1 MLRPLATFDRISQSL
16 GACFRLLERPRAAGY
31 AVVALLA
38 VHTGLLGYSAY
49 VHSPTLN
56 EPGHLVAGLSH
67 WKFGRFEL
75 YRVNPPLVR
84 MVAAL
89 PVMAAG
95 YEEDWSGFHE
105 GPGARPVFGMGE
117 QFVAANGER
126 SFFLFMVARWACIPF
141 SWLGAV
147 VCYLWARDLSGKP
160 AGVMA
165 CTLWCFSP
173 NILAHAS
180 LITADVGGTAFG
192 VAACYTFWRWLK
204 KPTWTQAALTGCVLG
219 LAELCKT
226 TLILFYPLWPLLWVA
241 YRWSNRREMDRSD
254 WTREAGM
261 LILRMAIGIYVLN
274 LGYGF
279 EGSAKPLKKFHFVSN
294 LFAGQQSNPP
304 PSKGG
309 ARGGSSDKATH
320 ASHPTTHNLFANTLL
335 AHIPVPFPENYL
347 LGIDI
352 QQRDFENYGRP
363 SYLRG
368 KWQDRGWWYY
378 YLYAGL
384 IKVPLGT
391 LLLGLF
397 ALIVQIANVRRR
409 SKATIPPSAFRP
421 PPWKDFLILLLPPL
435 VIFCVVSSKTG
446 FSEHFRYVLPCF
458 PFVFIWISC
467 FTPIAL
473 EISRDL
479 LDGDER
485 TDRIQRCAVGRE
497 PKSIA
502 SIVASV
508 LLFWSVTSSSWIYPH
523 SISYFNESIGGP
535 LNGHEHLLG
544 SSVDWGQDN
553 YYFESWLREH
563 PELPTV
569 QVMLS
574 NTLGSPLIRCRT
586 SPPRLS
592 LDAIRDDYAQLKGGW
607 YAVSARY
614 VAGYPLGESSVATR
628 SSPGLFHQFQSAKRV
643 SRAGMSIFIY
653 PPTNCLVE
661 PGY

>member
-1 MLRPLATFDRISQSL
+1 MAYFQQIHSSLAAWCRYLDH
-16 GACFRLLERPRAAGY
+16 PR
-31 AVVALLA
+31 VALRSVFVLLSI
-38 VHTGLLGYSAY
+38 HTGLLAYSAY

-89 PVMAAG
+89 PVMAVG

-117 QFVAANGER
+117 DFVAANGVR

-141 SWLGAV
+141 SWLGGI
-147 VCYLWARDLSGKP
+147 VCYLWARDLSGRP
-160 AGVMA
+160 AGVFA
-165 CTLWCFSP
+165 CALWCFSP

-180 LITADVGGTAFG
+180 LITADVGGTALG

-204 KPTWTQAALTGCVLG
+204 KPTWTQAALTGVVLG

-241 YRWSNRREMDRSD
+241 YRWSNRREMQMRD

-261 LILRMAIGIYVLN
+261 LVLRMAIGLYVLN

-279 EGSAKPLKKFHFVSN
+279 EDSGKPLKEFHFVSN
-294 LFAGQQSNPP
+294 LFTGRESPESRDKGQE
-304 PSKGG
+304 
-309 ARGGSSDKATH
+309 ADDKATRNSQL
-320 ASHPTTHNLFANTLL
+320 ATHNLFANTWLGHL
-335 AHIPVPFPENYL
+335 PVPFPKNYL

-368 KWQDRGWWYY
+368 EWQDHGWWYY

-409 SKATIPPSAFRP
+409 SKPTIPPSTFRP

-458 PFVFIWISC
+458 PFVFIGISC
-467 FTPIAL
+467 SVTMIFLGIK
-473 EISRDL
+473 ENF
-479 LDGDER
+479 LDK
-485 TDRIQRCAVGRE
+485 IQRSTTISGSSATIRT
-497 PKSIA
+497 PKLFTSLATLILLLW
-502 SIVASV
+502 SVASS
-508 LLFWSVTSSSWIYPH
+508 FWIYPH
-523 SISYFNESIGGP
+523 SLSYFNESVGGP
-535 LNGHEHLLG
+535 KNGAEHLLG
-544 SSVDWGQDN
+544 SNVDWGQD
-553 YYFESWLREH
+553 F
-563 PELPTV
+563 
-569 QVMLS
+569 
-574 NTLGSPLIRCRT
+574 
-586 SPPRLS
+586 
-592 LDAIRDDYAQLKGGW
+592 
-607 YAVSARY
+607 RY
-614 VAGYPLGESSVATR
+614 VARNINKHPGACLLHPSPYPKLILNEKIKLASVPLGGSVYYVAVEVMFDSKTPFASKSNR
-628 SSPGLFHQFQSAKRV
+628 LENV
-643 SRAGMSIFIY
+643 SRNDRARLLKRSRIEWCGYSI
-653 PPTNCLVE
+653 CLCDL
-661 PGY
+661 GGG